1 MKRTLLGGFAACVLA
16 AGLAIPGTAHAVP
29 IVLSDAEAG
38 AVCDFSMIGADVY
51 LFVGTWPNQ
60 VIYRYV
66 CDGSSW
72 VIAGTL

>member
-1 MKRTLLGGFAACVLA
+1 MKRTLLGSLSACLLTV
-16 AGLAIPGTAHAVP
+16 GLAIPGTAHAVP
-29 IVLSDAEAG
+29 IILSDAEAG
-38 AVCDFSMIGADVY
+38 AVCDFAMAGADVY

-66 CDGSSW
+66 CDGNDW